1 MKIEKA
7 FENINKNKIPTLNY
21 GRAYSVKELWDNVV
35 KPLLLPKS
43 VVEKWFEEA
52 KKYINDPN
60 AVFFIRTGNTR
71 PKGDAYK
78 LRRGFYTKYQNCD
91 VGFVYDDN
99 DIAVYMYKLAYDGAW
114 EPSAIELRDALI
126 NRTIPI
132 KFTPSCKEEKAK
144 SAFALTGRSPE
155 IGKSGYKVSHIVD
168 AGMDYDFGGLV
179 LGMAEIISKYFQ
191 FGDYSDWVK
200 CADGYYLRV
209 FSGKINPDALRFLKA
224 HYLRLTCPL
233 NYILTP
239 KNKKAWQVN
248 HVKIPKNDVGELK
261 ELQAYAM
268 EQFKTIYGKVYDE
281 YLSMLMLPTQT
292 AINDPENK
300 VIDVEYG
307 FRVKSVATSTPAHK
321 KITPTKTVASGSG
334 VGQYAKNIFRKLLD
348 NCKLTSAMV
357 SNLMNKDY
365 CSKEFGI
372 SYPVLVLDVS
382 GAYDRRRY
390 YKNVV
395 AGKYLI
401 CSQWYAKNRIRI
413 DDWLA
418 KNNL

>member
-1 MKIEKA
+1 MKSLKDYF
-7 FENINKNKIPTLNY
+7 FEDEDKFVSVEYNTTTSDDVTL
-21 GRAYSVKELWDNVV
+21 
-35 KPLLLPKS
+35 
-43 VVEKWFEEA
+43 
-52 KKYINDPN
+52 
-60 AVFFIRTGNTR
+60 
-71 PKGDAYK
+71 
-78 LRRGFYTKYQNCD
+78 
-91 VGFVYDDN
+91 
-99 DIAVYMYKLAYDGAW
+99 
-114 EPSAIELRDALI
+114 
-126 NRTIPI
+126 
-132 KFTPSCKEEKAK
+132 
-144 SAFALTGRSPE
+144 
-155 IGKSGYKVSHIVD
+155 
-168 AGMDYDFGGLV
+168 AG
-179 LGMAEIISKYFQ
+179 
-191 FGDYSDWVK
+191 
-200 CADGYYLRV
+200 
-209 FSGKINPDALRFLKA
+209 
-224 HYLRLTCPL
+224 T
-233 NYILTP
+233 
-239 KNKKAWQVN
+239 
-248 HVKIPKNDVGELK
+248 
-261 ELQAYAM
+261 
-268 EQFKTIYGKVYDE
+268 
-281 YLSMLMLPTQT
+281 
-292 AINDPENK
+292 INDPENK